1 MNRHG
6 QLGSTLICLLF
17 MNNPKWLQ
25 KTEANHYLTMIST
38 QDLLLSIINQGVGFM
53 DEIGLKKESTKTV
66 GNDLRSKLFNKLSPV
81 ISSSDNI
88 SSSDV
93 RLSVQ
98 ANCLDL
104 AVAVEEFIEEYGLD
118 CLESRFTF
126 N

>member
-1 MNRHG
+1 
-6 QLGSTLICLLF
+6 
-17 MNNPKWLQ
+17 
-25 KTEANHYLTMIST
+25 
-38 QDLLLSIINQGVGFM
+38 M
-53 DEIGLKKESTKTV
+53 DDIGLKKESTQTV
-66 GNDLRSKLFNKLSPV
+66 GNVLRSKLFNKLSPV
-81 ISSSDNI
+81 LSSSDNI